1 MVHIPN
7 PGEFMLRVILLSC
20 LALTQMSVAAW
31 AKSNKNE
38 VPVVKPIENYRF
50 ETQLGRVDQRVI
62 KLVGEDKQKSL
73 RHMAE
78 ATVLSDFCPMVKV
91 DKDKFT
97 KDFDGLASSG
107 ITRKPA
113 EQRDIENKLMTFFGV
128 YVGLL
133 IAEGV
138 ESDVQFCEVAS
149 QIQKNQGPV
158 SHYWLA
164 DVPTAAA
171 PAAVPTAPVAKK

>member
-1 MVHIPN
+1 
-7 PGEFMLRVILLSC
+7 
-20 LALTQMSVAAW
+20 
-31 AKSNKNE
+31 
-38 VPVVKPIENYRF
+38 
-50 ETQLGRVDQRVI
+50 
-62 KLVGEDKQKSL
+62 
-73 RHMAE
+73 
-78 ATVLSDFCPMVKV
+78 V
-91 DKDKFT
+91 DKSRFQ
-97 KDFDGLASSG
+97 KDFDDLATSS
-107 ITRKPA
+107 TPRKPA
-113 EQRDIENKLMTFFGV
+113 DQRDIENKLMTFFGV

-171 PAAVPTAPVAKK
+171 PAALPTAPVAKK

>member
-1 MVHIPN
+1 
-7 PGEFMLRVILLSC
+7 MLRVILLSC

-73 RHMAE
+73 RQMAE

-91 DKDKFT
+91 DKDKFK

-107 ITRKPA
+107 IKRKPA
-113 EQRDIENKLMTFFGV
+113 EQRDLENKLMTFFGV

-138 ESDVQFCEVAS
+138 ESDVQFCELAS

-164 DVPTAAA
+164 DAPTAAA
-171 PAAVPTAPVAKK
+171 PAAGPTAPVAKK

>member
-7 PGEFMLRVILLSC
+7 SGVFMLRVILLSC
-20 LALTQMSVAAW
+20 FALTQMPVAAW
-31 AKSNKNE
+31 ARPNKE
-38 VPVVKPIENYRF
+38 APIVKPIENYRF

-73 RHMAE
+73 RQMAE

-91 DKDKFT
+91 DRDKFQ
-97 KDFDGLASSG
+97 KDFDGLATSN
-107 ITRKPA
+107 IKRKPA
-113 EQRDIENKLMTFFGV
+113 DQRDLENKLMTFFGV

-138 ESDVQFCEVAS
+138 ESDVQFCELAS
-149 QIQKNQGPV
+149 QIQRNQGPV

-164 DVPTAAA
+164 DA
-171 PAAVPTAPVAKK
+171 PAAAMAAPTAPVANK